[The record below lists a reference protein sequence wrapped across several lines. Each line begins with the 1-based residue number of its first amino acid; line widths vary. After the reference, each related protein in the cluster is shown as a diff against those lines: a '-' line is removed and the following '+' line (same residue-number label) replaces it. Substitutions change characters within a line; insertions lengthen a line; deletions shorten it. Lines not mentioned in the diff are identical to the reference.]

1 MCYSDVPNLASSFGY
16 VNASWTL
23 RADLTCQY
31 VCRLLNHMTETRTQI
46 CTPRLRS
53 EDRDMPMRPW
63 VEDFSSGYFQRML
76 PVMPKQGDREP
87 WLNNQDY
94 KKDKKALRKDPV
106 NDGVMRFTRVEA
118 QEPTGFRSAVAG
130 GA

>member
-1 MCYSDVPNLASSFGY
+1 MPNLASSFGY
-16 VNASWTL
+16 INASWTL

-118 QEPTGFRSAVAG
+118 RPAATDSSALVAG